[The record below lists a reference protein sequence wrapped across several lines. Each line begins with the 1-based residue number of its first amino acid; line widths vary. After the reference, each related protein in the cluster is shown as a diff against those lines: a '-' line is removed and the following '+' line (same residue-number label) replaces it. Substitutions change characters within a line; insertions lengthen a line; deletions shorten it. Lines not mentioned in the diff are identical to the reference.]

1 MAEPNP
7 TPVIRVRGLVSRFGA
22 QVVHDGLDME
32 VQPNEIFGVV
42 GGSGTGKSVLMRTIL
57 GLTAPD
63 AGSVELYGKDVQHL
77 AASDR
82 GTLVRSYG
90 VTFQNGAL
98 ISSLSVAQNIQL
110 PMREYYP
117 VSEKTLGELAELN
130 LRLVGL
136 APDDGKKFPAQL
148 SGGMV
153 KRAALARALSLE
165 PKLLFLD
172 EPTAGLD
179 PISAAAFDELL
190 LYLHSQLRLTV
201 VMITHDLDTL
211 FRTCSRVGVIVDG
224 RMITDTLDGMLQNQN
239 AWIHEYFHGARARA
253 AEQAVPAAP
262 AAPAAPAVPAAPAA
276 DGPPVDKGAHG

>member
-1 MAEPNP
+1 MQALGA
-7 TPVIRVRGLVSRFGA
+7 TPVVRVRGLVSRFGIE
-22 QVVHDGLDME
+22 VVHDALDMD

-42 GGSGTGKSVLMRTIL
+42 GGSGTGKTVLLRTIL
-57 GLTAPD
+57 GLRAPD
-63 AGSVELYGKDVQHL
+63 SGTVEMYGRDVQQL
-77 AASDR
+77 TVADR
-82 GTLVRSYG
+82 SALVRSYG

-98 ISSLSVAQNIQL
+98 ISSLTVAQNIQL
-110 PMREYYP
+110 PMREYYS
-117 VSEKTLGELAELN
+117 VSESTLGELAELN
-130 LRLVGL
+130 LALVGL
-136 APDDGKKFPAQL
+136 APDAGTKYPSQL

-224 RMITDTLDGMLQNQN
+224 RMICGTLDELMQNQIP
-239 AWIHEYFHGARARA
+239 WIHDYFHGPRARA
-253 AEQAVPAAP
+253 AVGPGFGSPGKAAP
-262 AAPAAPAVPAAPAA
+262 AAE
-276 DGPPVDKGAHG
+276 KGVHG

>member
-1 MAEPNP
+1 MPQP
-7 TPVIRVRGLVSRFGA
+7 DPPPVIRIRGLVSRFGA
-22 QVVHDGLDME
+22 QIVHDGLDME
-32 VQPNEIFGVV
+32 VLPNEIFGVV

-57 GLTAPD
+57 GLRAPD
-63 AGSVELYGKDVQHL
+63 GGTVELYGRDVRQL
-77 AASDR
+77 AAVDR
-82 GTLVRSYG
+82 SSLVRSYG

-98 ISSLSVAQNIQL
+98 ISSLTVAQNIQL
-110 PMREYYP
+110 PLREYYP
-117 VSEKTLGELAELN
+117 ASEKILDQLAELN
-130 LRLVGL
+130 LGLVGL
-136 APDDGKKFPAQL
+136 DAADGKKFPSQL

-211 FRTCSRVGVIVDG
+211 FQTCSRVGVIVDG
-224 RMITDTLDGMLQNQN
+224 RMITDTLDGMLENQN
-239 AWIHEYFHGARARA
+239 PWIREYFHGPRARA
-253 AEQAVPAAP
+253 AE
-262 AAPAAPAVPAAPAA
+262 
-276 DGPPVDKGAHG
+276 KEAHG